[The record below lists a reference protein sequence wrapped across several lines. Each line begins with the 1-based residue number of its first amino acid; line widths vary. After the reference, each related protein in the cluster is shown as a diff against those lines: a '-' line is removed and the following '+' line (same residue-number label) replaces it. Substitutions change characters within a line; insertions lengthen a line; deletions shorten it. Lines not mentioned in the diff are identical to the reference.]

1 MFVRSYNDILQKFSE
16 EIFSYEREFQIVV
29 FQAKNALFVKCLSD
43 ITNCV
48 YQTPYD
54 AYSDF
59 VKKISL
65 ELFSNKGIF
74 EKKTSEKFPFKIS
87 FPKALGGKKI
97 LRQMKYLKDPE
108 YYYDCFGLGYK
119 DLLKIVRNQ
128 NIDVNRRLKLLGD
141 CFSISSNKYKTQFY
155 LVYREIKLQKAK
167 AIMREHIYYA
177 LSEYIRKNKLGL
189 YFVLK
194 NLYYPTD
201 YDRILR
207 EFTERKISVAE
218 TLKKVM

>member
-119 DLLKIVRNQ
+119 DLLKVVRNQ